1 MKPIILPVAELKP
14 ALTGLSKVLPGR
26 STLAILNNI
35 QVERTHDGW
44 IALSSTDLD
53 RWATVR
59 LEHPAEGPPTK
70 LLLPFD
76 QLSQLVKSC
85 GKGESLE
92 VMTHGDHNLI
102 RFPLGDTL
110 GESKVPF
117 ISPDEFPMHPSIK
130 GEAIPL
136 PSSLRESILEA
147 MECASE
153 DKTRYIL
160 NGTLIDAKDTKAN
173 YIVATDGKHL
183 YSANSFTL
191 PLKESVIIP
200 THKFLEWKEFGTD
213 GEWQMRLGEQHLQL
227 SSRRWRFIT
236 KTPDGNYP
244 DWRAPIPNPKDAKT
258 VISFD
263 PAKLE
268 TLIKLIQRMPC
279 HDDRYQTLGLEW
291 KGGQFMLMGKN
302 FPHED
307 WLRVPL
313 PDIQGS
319 GPDIMVFLDRDY
331 LIKGLSYGLNT
342 LSLINGMTPI
352 RLHNGGKQ
360 LIIMPVRADDTE
372 PAVQKTEPT
381 PSAVTT
387 AVSSQ
392 QSQHEI
398 KPPTPTPP
406 PITTPMQIQPP
417 TIDKSETKST
427 LETTLVQ
434 IEGIKTGLRETL
446 HQLSKIGDS
455 IRASMREQKASEKEI
470 HGVRQTLRSLQ
481 SVRI

>member
-1 MKPIILPVAELKP
+1 
-14 ALTGLSKVLPGR
+14 
-26 STLAILNNI
+26 
-35 QVERTHDGW
+35 
-44 IALSSTDLD
+44 
-53 RWATVR
+53 
-59 LEHPAEGPPTK
+59 
-70 LLLPFD
+70 
-76 QLSQLVKSC
+76 VKSC

-92 VMTHGDHNLI
+92 VMSTGDQNLI

-110 GESKVPF
+110 GESKLPF
-117 ISPDEFPMHPSIK
+117 ISPDEFPAPPSIK
-130 GEAIPL
+130 CEAIPL

-147 MECASE
+147 MKCASE
-153 DKTRYIL
+153 DSTRYIL
-160 NGTLIDAKDTKAN
+160 NGTLIDAKDSKAN

-191 PLKESVIIP
+191 PLQKSVIIP

-213 GEWQMRLGEQHLQL
+213 GEWQMRLGDQHIQL

-319 GPDIMVFLDRDY
+319 GPDITVFLDRDY

-342 LSLINGMTPI
+342 LSLISAMTPI

-360 LIIMPVRADDTE
+360 LIIMPVRNNDTE
-372 PAVQKTEPT
+372 PALQKTEPT
-381 PSAVTT
+381 QSAAVTKV
-387 AVSSQ
+387 VSSP
-392 QSQHEI
+392 QHRNEVESST
-398 KPPTPTPP
+398 PTTTPP
-406 PITTPMQIQPP
+406 PMQIHPP
-417 TIDKSETKST
+417 SIDKSETKST
-427 LETTLVQ
+427 LESTLVQ
-434 IEGIKTGLRETL
+434 VEGIKLGLRETL

>member
-1 MKPIILPVAELKP
+1 V
-14 ALTGLSKVLPGR
+14 
-26 STLAILNNI
+26 
-35 QVERTHDGW
+35 
-44 IALSSTDLD
+44 
-53 RWATVR
+53 
-59 LEHPAEGPPTK
+59 
-70 LLLPFD
+70 
-76 QLSQLVKSC
+76 
-85 GKGESLE
+85 
-92 VMTHGDHNLI
+92 
-102 RFPLGDTL
+102 
-110 GESKVPF
+110 
-117 ISPDEFPMHPSIK
+117 HPSIK
-130 GEAIPL
+130 CEAIPL

-147 MECASE
+147 MKCASE
-153 DKTRYIL
+153 DSTRQIL
-160 NGTLIDAKDTKAN
+160 NGTLIDAKDSKAN

-191 PLKESVIIP
+191 PLQKSVIIP

-213 GEWQMRLGEQHLQL
+213 GEWQMRLGDQHIQL

-319 GPDIMVFLDRDY
+319 GPDITVFLDRDY

-342 LSLINGMTPI
+342 LSLISAMTPI

-360 LIIMPVRADDTE
+360 LIIMPVRNNDTE
-372 PAVQKTEPT
+372 PALQKTEPT
-381 PSAVTT
+381 QSAAVTKV
-387 AVSSQ
+387 VSSP
-392 QSQHEI
+392 QHRNEVESST
-398 KPPTPTPP
+398 PTTTPP
-406 PITTPMQIQPP
+406 PMQIHPP
-417 TIDKSETKST
+417 SIDKSENKST

-434 IEGIKTGLRETL
+434 VEGIKLGLRETL

>member
-1 MKPIILPVAELKP
+1 MKPITLPVAELKS
-14 ALTGLSKVLPGR
+14 ALTGLGKVLPGR
-26 STLAILNNI
+26 SALAILNHLK
-35 QVERTHDGW
+35 VERTHDGW
-44 IALSSTDLD
+44 IALTSTDLD

-92 VMTHGDHNLI
+92 VMSTGNQNLI

-110 GESKVPF
+110 GESKLPF
-117 ISPDEFPMHPSIK
+117 ISPDEFPEPPSIA

-136 PSSLRESILEA
+136 PSSLRESLLEA
-147 MECASE
+147 MACASE
-153 DKTRYIL
+153 DSTRHVL
-160 NGTLIDAKDTKAN
+160 NGTFIDATDSQAN

-191 PLKESVIIP
+191 PLQKSVIIP

-213 GEWQMRLGEQHLQL
+213 GEWQMRLGDQHLQL
-227 SSRRWRFIT
+227 SSRRWCYIT
-236 KTPDGNYP
+236 KTLDGHYP
-244 DWRAPIPNPKDAKT
+244 DWRAPIPQSVDFKT
-258 VISFD
+258 MIQLD

-279 HDDRYQTLGLEW
+279 DDDRCHVLGLEW
-291 KGGQFMLMGKN
+291 KDGQFKLMGKN
-302 FPHED
+302 HPDED

-319 GPDIMVFLDRDY
+319 GPDVTVFLDRDY

-342 LSLINGMTPI
+342 LSLTSALAPL
-352 RLHNGGKQ
+352 RLHNVGKQ
-360 LIIMPVRADDTE
+360 LIIMPVRAHATE
-372 PAVQKTEPT
+372 PASPPAKPT
-381 PSAVTT
+381 PAPAVTT
-387 AVSSQ
+387 TVSSPQ
-392 QSQHEI
+392 PRSETE
-398 KPPTPTPP
+398 PSTPTPTPLPMPIHP
-406 PITTPMQIQPP
+406 PS
-417 TIDKSETKST
+417 IDKSENKST

-446 HQLSKIGDS
+446 QQLSKIGDS
-455 IRASMREQKASEKEI
+455 IRAAMREQKANEKEI